1 MSLVLPLRSAA
12 LSFLCY
18 CLLSPFAGCLAS
30 AASHIQVPLSASGHV
45 FLVNVTVGTPPQP
58 LSLLLSP
65 SSPYT
70 WLPQFDASPCKNN
83 YDSLA
88 GTVQASDDS
97 ASSACGWGAFNPLT
111 SSTNRMAEGVFVD
124 FSVAYSDTITV
135 GGLNM
140 TDTLTLGDVKLD
152 ALPMGIVTS
161 VSNNQYSGMLGLNN
175 DASTLYPRPSSRY
188 RPNLIDQLV
197 SSGKITTQAYSV
209 WLDDPEGRSGAL
221 LLGAIDKSRY
231 QGDLARL
238 KTIQPYDIFPSAF
251 AVSLNGVEVS
261 GGKENFKYGGAPV
274 AVTVNPA
281 ETFSFLPDALA
292 ESIIAAAGATW
303 DSTLKLATI
312 PCDAASKTSTLKEIS
327 LKLQLQGPD
336 GPALDVR
343 MADLVVPQRV
353 TKWEIAMALLKL
365 DKNVCLFGIQKK
377 TFLGSSNSNPQFN
390 LGSSLLRRTYMVFDN
405 VNKDIAVA
413 PVSPSPSAKSAE
425 ANIIP
430 FTKAGARIP
439 SSKLYCIPDENES
452 SSCLEESDSDSDP
465 ASSDEGVSSTT
476 SESSPSN
483 KKAIIIGVVVPLVLL
498 AILAPLGYLFFVR
511 RRRRNRQRQAEALRE
526 AQWERARQAA
536 ANGSRSDGSMLHDDD
551 EPDNF
556 AEDEFGVKVTV
567 SVSSKVSM
575 MKQTPSP
582 SPIRPDFGLGLPGG
596 FNSASSI
603 TPITEEKSDGYSG
616 KEKKGQYW
624 GDAVLRAGGGSASDG
639 NLSARSV
646 SR

>member
-1 MSLVLPLRSAA
+1 MSLVLSLRSAA
-12 LSFLCY
+12 LSFLCC

-65 SSPYT
+65 SSPHT
-70 WLPQFDASPCKNN
+70 WLPQSDAMPCTNNFDT
-83 YDSLA
+83 LA
-88 GTVQASDDS
+88 GSVQASDDS
-97 ASSACGWGAFNPLT
+97 AGSACGWGVFNPST

-124 FSVAYSDTITV
+124 FSIAYSDTMTV

-140 TDTLTLGDVKLD
+140 TDTLTLGDAKLD

-161 VSNNQYSGMLGLNN
+161 VSNNQYIGMMGLNN

-292 ESIIAAAGATW
+292 DSIITAAGATW
-303 DSTLKLATI
+303 DPTLKLATI
-312 PCDAASKTSTLKEIS
+312 PCDAASKTSTLKQIS
-327 LKLQLQGPD
+327 LKLQLQGPG

-343 MADLVVPQRV
+343 MSDLVVSQRV
-353 TKWEIAMALLKL
+353 TKWQIAMALLEL

-405 VNKDIAVA
+405 VNKDIALA
-413 PVSPSPSAKSAE
+413 PVSPSARSAE

-430 FTKAGARIP
+430 FAKAGARIP

-452 SSCLEESDSDSDP
+452 SSCLEESESDSDSDP
-465 ASSDEGVSSTT
+465 ASSGEGVSSTT
-476 SESSPSN
+476 SESSPSD

-511 RRRRNRQRQAEALRE
+511 RRKRNRQRQAEALRE
-526 AQWERARQAA
+526 AH
-536 ANGSRSDGSMLHDDD
+536 MLHDDD

-596 FNSASSI
+596 FNSSSSI
-603 TPITEEKSDGYSG
+603 TPITEEKSDGHSGHQG

-624 GDAVLRAGGGSASDG
+624 GDAVLRAGGGGTSDG